1 VVGIGIGLLTWSLLA
16 SGLASAQ
23 VISISSCPVVISQ
36 PGSYIVTQDLTCPTP
51 AVAITINASSV
62 VLNLGGHRVSG
73 GMSHGIAVGAVS
85 GVTILNGT
93 IAGFGGDGLVL
104 ESTNQSLVSRMTVT
118 SNGGIGIVADKA
130 NSNEITQ
137 TAISNNAYGIVLSNS
152 ASANAVIT
160 NTVTSSANGGIILY
174 NGANNNLIW
183 LNTLTGNGGFGG
195 IVVANST
202 SNLIS
207 SNTATG
213 NAPVD
218 LFDSSATC
226 DANLWASNA
235 FVSAN
240 PPSCIH

>member
-1 VVGIGIGLLTWSLLA
+1 MRNGYHSVDAPRPSAGRRPLVVGIGIGLLTWSLLA

-93 IAGFGGDGLVL
+93 IAGFGG
-104 ESTNQSLVSRMTVT
+104 
-118 SNGGIGIVADKA
+118 
-130 NSNEITQ
+130 
-137 TAISNNAYGIVLSNS
+137 
-152 ASANAVIT
+152 
-160 NTVTSSANGGIILY
+160 
-174 NGANNNLIW
+174 
-183 LNTLTGNGGFGG
+183 

-202 SNLIS
+202 GNLIS